1 MVHGMVAVARCLLRE
16 HHKVRIQ
23 KQKYHLYF
31 TRKLT
36 DYRSW
41 LHSMTGK
48 MKGKPILDMVGSV
61 VEDYE
66 YLWDNYY
73 FSTATL

>member
-1 MVHGMVAVARCLLRE
+1 MSWWLMRGAFYENITKAWI
-16 HHKVRIQ
+16 KGI
-23 KQKYHLYF
+23 
-31 TRKLT
+31 T
-36 DYRSW
+36 YR
-41 LHSMTGK
+41 LKAIPG
-48 MKGKPILDMVGSV
+48 LDLVGSL

>member
-1 MVHGMVAVARCLLRE
+1 MLTGNRPWITGFAD
-16 HHKVRIQ
+16 
-23 KQKYHLYF
+23 
-31 TRKLT
+31 KL
-36 DYRSW
+36 
-41 LHSMTGK
+41 
-48 MKGKPILDMVGSV
+48 KGKPLLDLVGTL

>member
-1 MVHGMVAVARCLLRE
+1 MI
-16 HHKVRIQ
+16 K
-23 KQKYHLYF
+23 
-31 TRKLT
+31 
-36 DYRSW
+36 RSW
-41 LHSMTGK
+41 LHSLTSK
-48 MKGKPILDMVGSV
+48 MKGKPLLDLVGSV

>member
-1 MVHGMVAVARCLLRE
+1 MVHGLVVNAGRVLRE
-16 HHKVRIQ
+16 HYQVRVSRLIFLGNQ
-23 KQKYHLYF
+23 
-31 TRKLT
+31 KLT
-36 DYRSW
+36 WNRSW
-41 LHSMTGK
+41 LHSLTGK
-48 MKGKPILDMVGSV
+48 MKGKPLLDLVGSV

>member
-1 MVHGMVAVARCLLRE
+1 
-16 HHKVRIQ
+16 
-23 KQKYHLYF
+23 
-31 TRKLT
+31 
-36 DYRSW
+36 
-41 LHSMTGK
+41 
-48 MKGKPILDMVGSV
+48 MKGKPLLDMVGSV

>member
-1 MVHGMVAVARCLLRE
+1 MKNKPLLD
-16 HHKVRIQ
+16 
-23 KQKYHLYF
+23 L
-31 TRKLT
+31 
-36 DYRSW
+36 
-41 LHSMTGK
+41 
-48 MKGKPILDMVGSV
+48 VGSV